1 MGFQLQV
8 ENLNVILSDLRF
20 KLELISVIFLLK
32 LNAMLQNQTYKFRS
46 SKIFSAARKS
56 SSISFFAYSCLLQ
69 GWTYNYFTHYLLTS
83 DNRKVEHGLWSLVY
97 KSYKTFYVISC
108 QWFVKQL
115 H

>member
-46 SKIFSAARKS
+46 SKIFSEARK
-56 SSISFFAYSCLLQ
+56 
-69 GWTYNYFTHYLLTS
+69 G
-83 DNRKVEHGLWSLVY
+83 
-97 KSYKTFYVISC
+97 
-108 QWFVKQL
+108 
-115 H
+115 